1 MKKRYRVFL
10 ALLVMF
16 ATGACLSKMS
26 SHEML
31 SLQQLKWKHRI
42 VVTTLVDNDAVNAL
56 AEQIKKNSDFFDERK
71 LIVVVKVNDML
82 VEIKQNIMIEG
93 NNKTQ
98 FLNRLQNNNTILIG
112 LDGGTKATYPALNW
126 QEIFADI
133 DSMPMRRNEIE
144 RNIKDNK

>member
-1 MKKRYRVFL
+1 
-10 ALLVMF
+10 
-16 ATGACLSKMS
+16 
-26 SHEML
+26 ML

-82 VEIKQNIMIEG
+82 VEVKQNIMIEG

-98 FLNRLQNNNTILIG
+98 FLSRLQNNNTILIG